1 MRAATIDRFGG
12 PHELHIA
19 EVEAPPLAPDGVLVR
34 VAAAGVNP
42 VDTKLR
48 QGAQADSFPYIYPVI
63 LGWDAAGTIEQVG
76 PSVTA
81 FAEGNEVIAYCRKD
95 FVGQGAYAELVTVPV
110 TQVALRGEL
119 SVEQGAGLPLAGLTA
134 YQALGEAIHLREG
147 ETLVV
152 RGASGGVGSF
162 AVQIALAHGARVIAI
177 ASASSEQYLR
187 ELGVQDFVDYEQ
199 DDLVEAI
206 RGACPGGIDA
216 LLDLVGG
223 EEELDALV
231 ATVKEGG
238 RVASTLEHIGDGR
251 WAQRSLS
258 ERYVYVRPD
267 GAQLARLVELS
278 TGGKLKVPIAEIFPL
293 QDAARAHV
301 RLEDGGT
308 EGKLVLRVGN

>member
-12 PHELHIA
+12 PRELHIA

-81 FAEGNEVIAYCRKD
+81 FAEGDEVIAYCRKD

-134 YQALGEAIHLREG
+134 YQALGEAIHPREG

-177 ASASSEQYLR
+177 AGAGSEQYLR

-199 DDLVEAI
+199 EDVVEAI

-223 EEELDALV
+223 EELDALV
-231 ATVKEGG
+231 ATVKDGG
-238 RVASTLEHIGDGR
+238 RVASTLEQIGDGR
-251 WAQRSLS
+251 WARRSLS

-267 GAQLARLVELS
+267 GAQLARLVELYAA
-278 TGGKLKVPIAEIFPL
+278 GKLKIRIAGTFPL

-301 RLEDGGT
+301 RLEDGGV
-308 EGKLVLRVGN
+308 EGKLVLHVGT

>member
-12 PHELHIA
+12 PQELHIA

-81 FAEGNEVIAYCRKD
+81 FAEGDEVIAYCRKD

-134 YQALGEAIHLREG
+134 YQALGEAIHPREG

-177 ASASSEQYLR
+177 AGAGSEQYLR

-199 DDLVEAI
+199 EDVVEAI

-223 EEELDALV
+223 EELDALV
-231 ATVKEGG
+231 ATVKDGG
-238 RVASTLEHIGDGR
+238 RVASTLEQIGDGR
-251 WAQRSLS
+251 WARRSLS

-267 GAQLARLVELS
+267 GAQLARLVELYAA
-278 TGGKLKVPIAEIFPL
+278 GKLKIRIAGTFPL

-301 RLEDGGT
+301 RLEDGGV
-308 EGKLVLRVGN
+308 EGKLVLHVGT